1 MFADLINRTLKCF
14 SNKKNTA
21 NHTDLYDEL
30 IKEAKK
36 YFNEK
41 EVLLIKKA
49 YLVANDLHRG
59 QKRNS
64 GEPYIIHPLYVSYY
78 LLTELKLHDA
88 SSIAASLLHD
98 TIEDCGINYDFLAS
112 RFNADIASLVLGVT
126 KMKDLDFTSKEEKE
140 DYNNYLLLKHILE
153 DYRVIYI
160 KLADRLHNMRTLK
173 YLKRD
178 RQIANAK
185 ETRDLYA
192 PLANR
197 LGIYSLKWELEDLA
211 FKYLEP
217 EEYHELVEGINKK
230 REERTKFIEKIMVDI
245 RTALKKQRID
255 AEVTGRA
262 KHLYS
267 IYRKMKRDNK
277 TLDQIY
283 DLFALRILVNS
294 VKDCYS
300 ALGVVHELYSPM
312 PGRFKDYIAVP
323 KPNMYQSIHTTLLGE
338 KGTPFEVQI
347 RTWEMHK
354 VAEFGIA
361 AHWAYKEAS
370 YFGRKQSVKVEEDKL
385 AWLRETL
392 EWQKELQDPQEFLN
406 TLKTELFEDEVYVFT
421 PKGAIKVLPRGAT
434 PIDFAYT
441 IHAEI
446 GNRMTGCKINS
457 KMMPIITPLQ
467 SGDIVEII
475 TSDKSKGPSRDWLKF
490 VKSSTA
496 RNRIKSWFKKAQ
508 KAENIEKGKELIE
521 KELKRIGFSH
531 SDLFKPEYIDPMLEK
546 YKYKNLEDMYSA
558 IGFGANSAVKVIAK
572 MLQEYRK
579 EHEEEDIEKKI
590 EELKKAKQQKKPKPS
605 SSGVIVKGID
615 NCLVKLSKCCNP
627 LPGDEIVGYITKG
640 RGVSVHRK
648 DCYNVKD
655 LISEENRMIDVEWY
669 EEEKSSYQAEIE
681 IFSNDRVGLLVDILK
696 QLGTTKANIL
706 GVNTKTTKE
715 RIAIIDITLEVENL
729 EELNKAQRVVRKVDS
744 VYDVKRKK

>member
-1 MFADLINRTLKCF
+1 MNENKEITIQDVISKRKQHSRRVDTKLIMKAYNL
-14 SNKKNTA
+14 A
-21 NHTDLYDEL
+21 
-30 IKEAKK
+30 
-36 YFNEK
+36 NEK
-41 EVLLIKKA
+41 HK
-49 YLVANDLHRG
+49 D
-59 QKRNS
+59 QKRSS
-64 GEPYIIHPLYVSYY
+64 GEPYIIHPLNVAYILADIGLDES
-78 LLTELKLHDA
+78 TI
-88 SSIAASLLHD
+88 SAALLHD
-98 TIEDCGINYDFLAS
+98 VVEDTDVTDEQLRKEFGNEI
-112 RFNADIASLVLGVT
+112 ADMVAGVT
-126 KMKDLDFTSKEEKE
+126 KLSNIQFTSVEEQQA
-140 DYNNYLLLKHILE
+140 E
-153 DYRVIYI
+153 DYRKMFLAMGKDIRVILI

-173 YLKRD
+173 FLRRD

-185 ETRDLYA
+185 ETMELYA

-197 LGIYSLKWELEDLA
+197 LGLYSLKWELEDLS

-230 REERTKFIEKIMVDI
+230 REERLQFIEKIMDDI
-245 RTALKKQRID
+245 RVELKKQKID

-294 VKDCYS
+294 IKDCYA
-300 ALGVVHELYSPM
+300 ALGVVHEMYNPM

-323 KPNMYQSIHTTLLGE
+323 KPNMYQSIHTTLLGD

-347 RTWEMHK
+347 RTWDMHR
-354 VAEFGIA
+354 VAEYGIA

-370 YFGRKQSVKVEEDKL
+370 YFGKKQAVKVEEDKL

-392 EWQKELQDPQEFLN
+392 EWQSEMQDPQEFLN

-475 TSDKSKGPSRDWLKF
+475 TSDNSKGPSRDWLKF

-496 RNRIKSWFKKAQ
+496 KNRIKSWFKKAQ
-508 KAENIEKGKELIE
+508 KTENIEKGKDLIE
-521 KELKRIGFSH
+521 KEVKRIGFSH

-546 YKYKNLEDMYSA
+546 YKYKNLDEMYA
-558 IGFGANSAVKVIAK
+558 AVGFGANSAVKVIAR

-579 EHEEEDIEKKI
+579 EHQEEDIEKKL
-590 EELKKAKQQKKPKPS
+590 EELKQARHRRLKPS

-627 LPGDEIVGYITKG
+627 VPGDEIVGYITKG

-648 DCYNVKD
+648 DCVNVKD
-655 LISEENRMIDVEWY
+655 LLSEENRMIDVEWY
-669 EEEKSSYQAEIE
+669 NENTETSYQVEVEIY
-681 IFSNDRVGLLVDILK
+681 SNDRSGLLVDILK
-696 QLGTTKANIL
+696 QIGTTKAKIL

-715 RIAIIDITLEVENL
+715 KIAIMNITLEVENL
-729 EELNKAQRVVRKVDS
+729 DELNKAQKAIRKVDS
-744 VYDVKRKK
+744 VYEVRRKL

>member
-1 MFADLINRTLKCF
+1 MVQEEKEITIEDVINKRKQHTKKVDIKLIRKAF
-14 SNKKNTA
+14 DYA
-21 NHTDLYDEL
+21 NHHHG
-30 IKEAKK
+30 
-36 YFNEK
+36 NQC
-41 EVLLIKKA
+41 
-49 YLVANDLHRG
+49 R
-59 QKRNS
+59 QS
-64 GEPYIIHPLYVSYY
+64 GEPYIIHPLNVAYILADIGLDDS
-78 LLTELKLHDA
+78 TI
-88 SSIAASLLHD
+88 SAALLHD
-98 TIEDCGINYDFLAS
+98 VVEDTEITEQEIRQEFGS
-112 RFNADIASLVLGVT
+112 EIAEMVQGVT
-126 KMKDLDFTSKEEKE
+126 KLGSMQFASIEEQQV
-140 DYNNYLLLKHILE
+140 E
-153 DYRVIYI
+153 DYRKMFLAMGKDIRVILI

-173 YLKRD
+173 YLKRE

-185 ETRDLYA
+185 ETMELYT

-197 LGIYSLKWELEDLA
+197 LGLYSIKWELEDLA
-211 FKYLEP
+211 FKYLYP
-217 EEYHELVEGINKK
+217 EEYHDLVEGINKK
-230 REERTKFIEKIMVDI
+230 REERLKFIEKIMDDI
-245 RTALKKQRID
+245 RMELKNQKIE

-283 DLFALRILVNS
+283 DLFALRILVHS
-294 VKDCYS
+294 IKDCYA
-300 ALGVVHELYSPM
+300 ALGIVHEMYSPM

-323 KPNMYQSIHTTLLGE
+323 KPNMYQSIHTTLLGD

-347 RTWEMHK
+347 RTWDMHR
-354 VAEFGIA
+354 VAEYGIA
-361 AHWAYKEAS
+361 AHWAYKEAN
-370 YFGRKQSVKVEEDKL
+370 YFGKKTSVKVEEDKL

-392 EWQKELQDPQEFLN
+392 EWQKEMQDPQEFLT

-446 GNRMTGCKINS
+446 GHHMTGCKINS
-457 KMMPIITPLQ
+457 KMMPIVTPLK

-490 VKSSTA
+490 
-496 RNRIKSWFKKAQ
+496 IKSTSAKNKILAWFKKAQ
-508 KAENIEKGKELIE
+508 KAENIEKGKDLID

-531 SDLFKPEYIDPMLEK
+531 TNLFKPEYIEPMLDK
-546 YKYKNLEDMYSA
+546 YKYKNLDEMYA
-558 IGFGANSAVKVIAK
+558 AVGFGANSSVKVIAR

-579 EHEEEDIEKKI
+579 EHEEENIEAKI
-590 EELKKAKQQKKPKPS
+590 EELAKARQRRPKPS
-605 SSGVIVKGID
+605 NSGIIVKGID

-648 DCYNVKD
+648 DCVNIGE
-655 LISEENRMIDVEWY
+655 LLEEENRMIDVEWY
-669 EEEKSSYQAEIE
+669 EENESFYQVDIE
-681 IFSNDRVGLLVDILK
+681 VYSNDRTGLLMDILK
-696 QLGTTKANIL
+696 EIGTTKAKIL

-715 RIAIIDITLEVENL
+715 RIAIMEITLEIENL
-729 EELNKAQRVVRKVDS
+729 EELNKAQRAVRKVNS
-744 VYDVKRKK
+744 VYEVKRKK

>member
-1 MFADLINRTLKCF
+1 MQEENKNIDIQDVILKRKAHTRKVDTKLIM
-14 SNKKNTA
+14 
-21 NHTDLYDEL
+21 
-30 IKEAKK
+30 
-36 YFNEK
+36 
-41 EVLLIKKA
+41 KA
-49 YLVANDLHRG
+49 YNYALSHHGSQVR
-59 QKRNS
+59 RS
-64 GEPYIIHPLYVSYY
+64 GEPYIIHPLNVAYILADIGLDDS
-78 LLTELKLHDA
+78 T
-88 SSIAASLLHD
+88 ICAALLHD
-98 TIEDCGINYDFLAS
+98 VVEDTDVTQKDIEEEFGKEISEMVA
-112 RFNADIASLVLGVT
+112 GVT
-126 KMKDLDFTSKEEKE
+126 KLGNMSFTSVEERQV
-140 DYNNYLLLKHILE
+140 E
-153 DYRVIYI
+153 DYRKMFLAMGKDIRVILI

-185 ETRDLYA
+185 ETMELYA

-197 LGIYSLKWELEDLA
+197 LGLYSLKWELEDLS
-211 FKYLEP
+211 FKYLYP

-230 REERTKFIEKIMVDI
+230 REERLKFIEKIMADI
-245 RTALKKQRID
+245 RIELKKQKIE

-294 VKDCYS
+294 VKDCYA

-312 PGRFKDYIAVP
+312 PGRFKDYISVP

-354 VAEFGIA
+354 IAEFGIA

-370 YFGRKQSVKVEEDKL
+370 YFGKKQPIKVQEDKL

-392 EWQKELQDPQEFLN
+392 EWQKEMQDPQEFLE

-434 PIDFAYT
+434 PIDFAYS

-446 GNRMTGCKINS
+446 GHHMTGCKINS
-457 KMMPIITPLQ
+457 KMMPIITPLK
-467 SGDIVEII
+467 SGDIIEII
-475 TSDKSKGPSRDWLKF
+475 TSENSKGPSRDWLKF
-490 VKSSTA
+490 VKSTSA
-496 RNRIKSWFKKAQ
+496 KNKIKSWFKKAQ
-508 KAENIEKGKELIE
+508 KTENIEKGKELIE
-521 KELKRIGFSH
+521 KELKRIGLTH
-531 SDLFKPEYIDPMLEK
+531 SDLFKTEYIEPMMEK
-546 YKYKNLEDMYSA
+546 YKYKSLDDMYA
-558 IGFGANSAVKVIAK
+558 AVGFGANSSVKVIAR

-579 EHEEEDIEKKI
+579 EHEEENIEEKI
-590 EELKKAKQQKKPKPS
+590 EELAKSRNRNPKSS

-648 DCYNVKD
+648 DCTNIKD
-655 LISEENRMIDVEWY
+655 LLSEENRMIDVEWY
-669 EEEKSSYQAEIE
+669 NEDTNKEKAAYQVEVQIK
-681 IFSNDRVGLLVDILK
+681 SNDRVGLLLDILK
-696 QLGTTKANIL
+696 EIGTTKAKIL
-706 GVNTKTTKE
+706 GVSTKTTKE
-715 RIAIIDITLEVENL
+715 KIAIIDVTLQVENL
-729 EELNKAQRVVRKVDS
+729 EDLNQAIKAIKKVNS
-744 VYDVKRKK
+744 VYEVRRKK

>member
-1 MFADLINRTLKCF
+1 MQENKEIKIQDVIAKRKEHSRRVDTKLIMKAYNL
-14 SNKKNTA
+14 A
-21 NHTDLYDEL
+21 
-30 IKEAKK
+30 
-36 YFNEK
+36 NEK
-41 EVLLIKKA
+41 HKE
-49 YLVANDLHRG
+49 
-59 QKRNS
+59 QKRGS
-64 GEPYIIHPLYVSYY
+64 GEPYIIHPLNVAYILADIGLDDS
-78 LLTELKLHDA
+78 T
-88 SSIAASLLHD
+88 ICAALLHD
-98 TIEDCGINYDFLAS
+98 IVEDTDVTD
-112 RFNADIASLVLGVT
+112 ADLRRYFSDEIADMVAGVT
-126 KMKDLDFTSKEEKE
+126 KLNKIQFATVEEQQV
-140 DYNNYLLLKHILE
+140 E
-153 DYRVIYI
+153 DYRKMFLAMGKDIRVILI

-173 YLKRD
+173 YLKRE

-185 ETRDLYA
+185 ETRELYA

-197 LGIYSLKWELEDLA
+197 LGIYSLKWELEDLS

-230 REERTKFIEKIMVDI
+230 REERTKFIDKIMDDI
-245 RTALKKQRID
+245 RIALKKQKID

-294 VKDCYS
+294 VKDCYA

-347 RTWEMHK
+347 RTWEMHRI
-354 VAEFGIA
+354 AEFGIA

-392 EWQKELQDPQEFLN
+392 EWQKELEDPQEFLN
-406 TLKTELFEDEVYVFT
+406 TLKTELFEEEVYVFT

-434 PIDFAYT
+434 PIDFAYN

-446 GNRMTGCKINS
+446 GNKMTGCKINS
-457 KMMPIITPLQ
+457 KMMPIITPLN

-475 TSDKSKGPSRDWLKF
+475 TSENSKGPSRDWLKF
-490 VKSSTA
+490 VKSSGA
-496 RNRIKSWFKKAQ
+496 KNKIKSWFKKAQ
-508 KAENIEKGKELIE
+508 KTENIEKGKDLIE
-521 KELKRIGFSH
+521 KELKRIGFTH
-531 SDLFKPEYIDPMLEK
+531 SDLFKPEYIEPMLEK
-546 YKYKNLEDMYSA
+546 YKYKTIEEMYA
-558 IGFGANSAVKVIAK
+558 AVGFGANSSVKVIAR

-579 EHEEEDIEKKI
+579 EHQEEDIEQKL
-590 EELKKAKQQKKPKPS
+590 EELKKAKQRKVKPS
-605 SSGVIVKGID
+605 NSGIIVKGID

-648 DCYNVKD
+648 DCINVKD

-669 EEEKSSYQAEIE
+669 EEEKASYQAEVE
-681 IFSNDRVGLLVDILK
+681 VFSNDRTGLLVDILK
-696 QLGTTKANIL
+696 ELGTTKANIL

-715 RIAIIDITLEVENL
+715 RIAIINITLELENL
-729 EELNKAQRVVRKVDS
+729 TELNKVLRAIRKVDS
-744 VYDVKRKK
+744 VYEVKRKK